1 MVKKFRQGSPESFP
15 QEKLNNI
22 NSDNDNSDNIHCEF
36 YFTFYFFCFFYIYLN
51 VFMLFVDFN
60 TGNSPAW

>member
-1 MVKKFRQGSPESFP
+1 MIIV
-15 QEKLNNI
+15 I
-22 NSDNDNSDNIHCEF
+22 I
-36 YFTFYFFCFFYIYLN
+36 FTVNFILLFIFFCFFYIYLN